1 MNKLLQKVQP
11 LLRKMQPW
19 ARAHIWQ
26 FELLLATVAV
36 IMVLTLLK
44 NAFAFWALLISLF
57 LYYAARLITVYTIEP
72 SGASTGQETRQERRE
87 RWGIIRVLKRWRWPL
102 LGLLVLAI
110 IAFLLYYFVARQLPV
125 NTQGYMTFFTSVGAI
140 GAWVTGI
147 ALAIFAYQQWQ
158 MRHVEHSLLF
168 IPRLLFSPVGPPI
181 TGMLEKDP
189 VRYPYRVEWT
199 VAIRNVSQIPIWID
213 RLALE
218 VRLAGIADSK
228 RAIFSPKDAHILE
241 PADLIPPFDVTLS
254 TPRKISWIIEGPNAG
269 DTFDYVSGDS
279 GSREFELVC
288 RTSYSIPQSPNKWI
302 TDEIIS
308 EPCYVPENA
317 GWGRSKYVLT

>member
-72 SGASTGQETRQERRE
+72 SGASTGQETRQERWE

-110 IAFLLYYFVARQLPV
+110 IAFLLYYFVARQLP
-125 NTQGYMTFFTSVGAI
+125 
-140 GAWVTGI
+140 
-147 ALAIFAYQQWQ
+147 
-158 MRHVEHSLLF
+158 
-168 IPRLLFSPVGPPI
+168 
-181 TGMLEKDP
+181 
-189 VRYPYRVEWT
+189 
-199 VAIRNVSQIPIWID
+199 
-213 RLALE
+213 
-218 VRLAGIADSK
+218 
-228 RAIFSPKDAHILE
+228 
-241 PADLIPPFDVTLS
+241 
-254 TPRKISWIIEGPNAG
+254 
-269 DTFDYVSGDS
+269 
-279 GSREFELVC
+279 RE
-288 RTSYSIPQSPNKWI
+288 I
-302 TDEIIS
+302 
-308 EPCYVPENA
+308 
-317 GWGRSKYVLT
+317 